1 MPAILTLRVVN
12 NWWQSS
18 TVCASEKDLVLKSIF
33 HIKNR
38 IFYGWVVVAAIL
50 VSGFIMMGVN
60 SSFGVF
66 FKSLEAT
73 FGLTRA
79 TTSAVLSGRMA
90 FSCLS
95 AVLGGWA
102 IDRYGPKVVFSI
114 MGLFIGISLILTSQ
128 TAAAWQLFVT
138 YSLLLGLGAGASY
151 VVTTSTILRW
161 FDRRR
166 GLALGIAGSGAGLGI
181 AFVAPLSAFLIE
193 SFEWRN
199 ALMMLGVTVWLVM
212 IPVAQ
217 LLRKEPYEIGALPD
231 GATPGDQT
239 ARVEEI
245 TASPPIISLVKTFR
259 TKNFWSF
266 LFIWVLFAFSSFFVL
281 THIVPHA
288 TDLGFSAIQSATIL
302 SLTGIAMIAGRLLAG
317 VLTDKISA
325 KAIVVISSLLQAG
338 VMLWLVWGQ
347 ELWMLYLFGL
357 LHGFTQGGF
366 ATAIT
371 VLIGRTFGLKDIGKI
386 LGVLEIGIFIGA
398 TIGPYLGGLIFDVT
412 SSYTLAFL
420 IMTGTVLA
428 RTLVV
433 ALITRDKKRC

>member
-1 MPAILTLRVVN
+1 M
-12 NWWQSS
+12 
-18 TVCASEKDLVLKSIF
+18 
-33 HIKNR
+33 
-38 IFYGWVVVAAIL
+38 VVAAIL
-50 VSGFIMMGVN
+50 VSNFIMMGVN

-66 FKSLEAT
+66 FKSLEGT

-128 TAAAWQLFVT
+128 TTAAWQLFVT
-138 YSLLLGLGAGASY
+138 YSLLMAIGVGAFY

-166 GLALGIAGSGAGLGI
+166 GLALGITGSGGGLGI
-181 AFVAPLSAFLIE
+181 AVMAPLAAFLIE

-199 ALMMLGVTVWLVM
+199 TLMMLGVIVWLVM

-217 LLRKEPYEIGALPD
+217 LLRKDPYEIGALPD
-231 GATPGDQT
+231 GATPDDLT
-239 ARVEEI
+239 ARIKED
-245 TASPPIISLVKTFR
+245 TTSPPIISLGKVFQ

-266 LFIWVLFAFSSFFVL
+266 LFIWVLLAFSWVFVL

-288 TDLGFSAIQSATIL
+288 TDLGFSTIQSATIL
-302 SLTGIAMIAGRLLAG
+302 SLTGIAMIAGRLLTGA
-317 VLTDKISA
+317 LTEKISA
-325 KAIVVISSLLQAG
+325 KTIAIISSLLQAG
-338 VMLWLVWGQ
+338 VLLWLVWGQ

-357 LHGFTQGGF
+357 LHGFAMGGF
-366 ATAIT
+366 TTTIS
-371 VLIGRTFGLKDIGKI
+371 VLIGGTFGLKDIGKI

-398 TIGPYLGGLIFDVT
+398 AAGPYFGGLIFDVS

-420 IMTGTVLA
+420 IMAGTVLA
-428 RTLVV
+428 RIPLV

>member
-1 MPAILTLRVVN
+1 
-12 NWWQSS
+12 
-18 TVCASEKDLVLKSIF
+18 
-33 HIKNR
+33 
-38 IFYGWVVVAAIL
+38 VVVAAIL
-50 VSGFIMMGVN
+50 VSSFIMMGVN

-66 FKSLEAT
+66 FKSLEST

-90 FSCLS
+90 FSCLF

-102 IDRYGPKVVFSI
+102 IDRYRPKVVFSI

-128 TAAAWQLFVT
+128 TTAAWQLFVT
-138 YSLLLGLGAGASY
+138 YSLLMAIGVGAFY

-166 GLALGIAGSGAGLGI
+166 GLALGITGSGGGLGI
-181 AFVAPLSAFLIE
+181 ALVAPLATFLIE

-199 ALMMLGVTVWLVM
+199 ALMMLGVIVWLVM

-217 LLRKEPYEIGALPD
+217 LLRKDPYEIGALPD
-231 GATPGDQT
+231 GAMPGDLT
-239 ARVEEI
+239 ARIKEDI
-245 TASPPIISLVKTFR
+245 TSPPIISLVKVFQ

-266 LFIWVLFAFSSFFVL
+266 LFIGVLLAFSWVFVL

-302 SLTGIAMIAGRLLAG
+302 SLTGIAMIAGRLLTGA
-317 VLTDKISA
+317 LTDKISA
-325 KAIVVISSLLQAG
+325 KVIAVISSLLQAG
-338 VMLWLVWGQ
+338 VLLWLVWGQ

-357 LHGFTQGGF
+357 LHGFTMGGF
-366 ATAIT
+366 TTANT
-371 VLIGRTFGLKDIGKI
+371 VLIGGTFGLKDIGKI

-398 TIGPYLGGLIFDVT
+398 ATGPYFGGLIFDVS

-420 IMTGTVLA
+420 IMAGTVLA
-428 RTLVV
+428 RIPLV
-433 ALITRDKKRC
+433 ALITREKKRC

>member
-1 MPAILTLRVVN
+1 
-12 NWWQSS
+12 
-18 TVCASEKDLVLKSIF
+18 
-33 HIKNR
+33 
-38 IFYGWVVVAAIL
+38 VVVAAIL
-50 VSGFIMMGVN
+50 VSSFIMMGVN

-66 FKSLEAT
+66 FKSLEST

-90 FSCLS
+90 FSCLF

-102 IDRYGPKVVFSI
+102 IDRYRPKVVFSI

-128 TAAAWQLFVT
+128 TTAAWQLFVT
-138 YSLLLGLGAGASY
+138 YSLLMAIGVGAFY

-166 GLALGIAGSGAGLGI
+166 GLALGITGSGGGLGI
-181 AFVAPLSAFLIE
+181 ALVAPLATFLIE

-199 ALMMLGVTVWLVM
+199 ALMMLGVIVWLVM

-217 LLRKEPYEIGALPD
+217 LLRKDPYEIGALPD
-231 GATPGDQT
+231 GVMPGDLT
-239 ARVEEI
+239 ARIKEDI
-245 TASPPIISLVKTFR
+245 TSPPIISLVKVFQ

-266 LFIWVLFAFSSFFVL
+266 LFIGVLLAFSWVFVL

-302 SLTGIAMIAGRLLAG
+302 SLTGIAMIAGRLLTGA
-317 VLTDKISA
+317 LTDKISA
-325 KAIVVISSLLQAG
+325 KVIAVISSLLQAG
-338 VMLWLVWGQ
+338 VLLWLVWGQ

-357 LHGFTQGGF
+357 LHGFTMGGF
-366 ATAIT
+366 TTANT
-371 VLIGRTFGLKDIGKI
+371 VLIGGTFGLKDIGKI

-398 TIGPYLGGLIFDVT
+398 ATGPYFGGLIFDVS

-420 IMTGTVLA
+420 IMAGTVLA
-428 RTLVV
+428 RIPLV
-433 ALITRDKKRC
+433 ALITREKKRC

>member
-1 MPAILTLRVVN
+1 M
-12 NWWQSS
+12 
-18 TVCASEKDLVLKSIF
+18 
-33 HIKNR
+33 
-38 IFYGWVVVAAIL
+38 VVAAIL
-50 VSGFIMMGVN
+50 VSSFIMMGVN

-66 FKSLEAT
+66 FKSLEST

-90 FSCLS
+90 FSCLF

-102 IDRYGPKVVFSI
+102 IDRYRPKVVFSI

-128 TAAAWQLFVT
+128 TTAAWQLFVT
-138 YSLLLGLGAGASY
+138 YSLLMAIGVGAFY

-166 GLALGIAGSGAGLGI
+166 GLALGITGSGGGLGI
-181 AFVAPLSAFLIE
+181 ALVAPLATFLIE

-199 ALMMLGVTVWLVM
+199 ALMMLGVIVWLVM

-217 LLRKEPYEIGALPD
+217 LLRKDPYEIGALPD
-231 GATPGDQT
+231 GVMPGDLT
-239 ARVEEI
+239 ARIKEDI
-245 TASPPIISLVKTFR
+245 TSPPIISLVKVFQ

-266 LFIWVLFAFSSFFVL
+266 LFIGVLLAFSWVFVL

-302 SLTGIAMIAGRLLAG
+302 SLTGIAMIAGRLLTGA
-317 VLTDKISA
+317 LTDKISA
-325 KAIVVISSLLQAG
+325 KVIAVISSLLQAG
-338 VMLWLVWGQ
+338 VLLWLVWGQ

-357 LHGFTQGGF
+357 LHGFTMGGF
-366 ATAIT
+366 TTANT
-371 VLIGRTFGLKDIGKI
+371 VLIGGTFGLKDIGKI

-398 TIGPYLGGLIFDVT
+398 ATGPYFGGLIFDVS

-420 IMTGTVLA
+420 IMAGTVLA
-428 RTLVV
+428 RIPLV
-433 ALITRDKKRC
+433 ALITREKKRC